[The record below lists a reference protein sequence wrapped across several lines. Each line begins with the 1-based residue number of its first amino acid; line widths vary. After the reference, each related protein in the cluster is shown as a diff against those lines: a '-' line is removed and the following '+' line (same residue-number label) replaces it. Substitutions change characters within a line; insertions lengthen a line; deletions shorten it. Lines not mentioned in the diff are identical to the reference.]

1 MVIHDY
7 YKKVK
12 SAPGQ
17 SDLLPD
23 LAPVSLASTHP
34 QDGCRD
40 ARALEGY
47 HKAFNLLD
55 TLVGERNCDGK
66 VTSPRTQYNVSSH
79 ETELLNP
86 DWRMLTI

>member
-7 YKKVK
+7 FKKVK

-23 LAPVSLASTHP
+23 LAPVSLASAPP

-55 TLVGERNCDGK
+55 ILVGERNCYGK
-66 VTSPRTQYNVSSH
+66 VTRTQYNVPSH
-79 ETELLNP
+79 EIELLNP